1 MKNFAVVRI
10 CNKQDGTIAIPVS
23 SFESETEAVK
33 EYFRLCGLAV
43 DSTHLTDAVTLL
55 TKEGFELRHECFE
68 HEPQNQQQQQTP
80 EPSGE

>member
-1 MKNFAVVRI
+1 MKNFVVVRT

-23 SFESETEAVK
+23 SFEEETEAVK

-68 HEPQNQQQQQTP
+68 HEPQNQQQAS

>member
-1 MKNFAVVRI
+1 MKNFVVVRT

-55 TKEGFELRHECFE
+55 TKEGFELRHECFT
-68 HEPQNQQQQQTP
+68 HDPKTPTPTP